1 MIEIQKTKQI
11 PSEDEFEI
19 DLNEIWQCVKRNKIF
34 ISCIVG
40 SSLFLMGIKAL
51 NTKDQWRGSFDILLS
66 EQNQNDNLS
75 MLRSAVSGNTN
86 SSLFSILG
94 NQNVELKTQL
104 EILKSP
110 SVLMPIFNFVKEE
123 KSKGEAN
130 LDSWQFKSWQ
140 KNFLKVKLI
149 EGTSVLKL
157 EYTDNDKDLV
167 IPVLNKITKEYQ
179 KYTNKS
185 KSRTLE
191 SNIKY
196 LDKQIKIYEQKTI
209 DSLIKAEEFS
219 NKYDILTTGSI
230 DSFAF
235 GNPLSSNNQSKKIN
249 IEKGEVNSVNIEL
262 IRIAAANKI
271 KQIDELKKQVLSIDL
286 DSNEFVFIIQQIKGI
301 DSELSKK
308 LSDIELEIAKL
319 KSVLKDDDETI
330 TFLEQQRSNL
340 RYLTKQNILSFLEAS
355 KKSLIAIEQSS
366 KRPTSILVEYKE
378 LLYEAAKNDKTLTT
392 LKNQRTL
399 YNLQKEKLDPPWEI
413 ITNPTLLPK
422 PVGPSRKLFMIYALV
437 GSSLVGLLLSIIK
450 ENQSGL
456 VYGPN
461 QIEKILGL
469 KKLGYFTLEEKSA
482 IRSIISLIAFN
493 MKFDKKLDTLTILKA
508 GKINQDILVFLKK
521 EFNKLLTNLEI
532 TITEDL
538 TKAKESKQQL
548 IICSTGK
555 ITKKELNQFQ
565 NNLQLQDGKNIG
577 LLLFNEN
584 NY

>member
-235 GNPLSSNNQSKKIN
+235 
-249 IEKGEVNSVNIEL
+249 V
-262 IRIAAANKI
+262 A
-271 KQIDELKKQVLSIDL
+271 
-286 DSNEFVFIIQQIKGI
+286 
-301 DSELSKK
+301 
-308 LSDIELEIAKL
+308 
-319 KSVLKDDDETI
+319 
-330 TFLEQQRSNL
+330 
-340 RYLTKQNILSFLEAS
+340 
-355 KKSLIAIEQSS
+355 
-366 KRPTSILVEYKE
+366 
-378 LLYEAAKNDKTLTT
+378 
-392 LKNQRTL
+392 
-399 YNLQKEKLDPPWEI
+399 
-413 ITNPTLLPK
+413 
-422 PVGPSRKLFMIYALV
+422 
-437 GSSLVGLLLSIIK
+437 
-450 ENQSGL
+450 
-456 VYGPN
+456 
-461 QIEKILGL
+461 
-469 KKLGYFTLEEKSA
+469 
-482 IRSIISLIAFN
+482 
-493 MKFDKKLDTLTILKA
+493 
-508 GKINQDILVFLKK
+508 
-521 EFNKLLTNLEI
+521 
-532 TITEDL
+532 
-538 TKAKESKQQL
+538 
-548 IICSTGK
+548 TG
-555 ITKKELNQFQ
+555 F
-565 NNLQLQDGKNIG
+565 
-577 LLLFNEN
+577 
-584 NY
+584 

>member
-40 SSLFLMGIKAL
+40 GSLFLMGIKAL

-66 EQNQNDNLS
+66 DQNQNANLS
-75 MLRSAVSGNTN
+75 MLRSSVGGNTN
-86 SSLFSILG
+86 SSLFSMLG

-140 KNFLKVKLI
+140 NNFLKVKLI

-235 GNPLSSNNQSKKIN
+235 GNPLSSNNQSQKIN

-308 LSDIELEIAKL
+308 LSDIEFEIFKL

-392 LKNQRTL
+392 LKNQRTF

-493 MKFDKKLDTLTILKA
+493 MKLDKKLDTLTILKA

-548 IICSTGK
+548 IISSTGK

-565 NNLQLQDGKNIG
+565 NNLQLQDGRNIG
-577 LLLFNEN
+577 LLLLNEN

>member
-86 SSLFSILG
+86 SSLFSMLG